1 MASLVVTGTILSQL
15 PNEVEAIYENAPLS
29 DSTRTLLP
37 SGVSIQDIRPGYGE
51 IVEEGKRVNIQ
62 WALKRSNGYSIDSSA
77 NNDGVPFIFVVG
89 AKEGNRAIAGK
100 FECVSTDFLCHLI
113 DLNANEPTILG
124 LDEGIRGLHVGGI
137 RRIVIPP
144 SLAYVEGLENGKPGP
159 IPPDF
164 GPKQRIQRVMNM
176 LKDDIPGESFIL
188 DVKAT
193 RVL

>member
-1 MASLVVTGTILSQL
+1 M
-15 PNEVEAIYENAPLS
+15 
-29 DSTRTLLP
+29 
-37 SGVSIQDIRPGYGE
+37 
-51 IVEEGKRVNIQ
+51 
-62 WALKRSNGYSIDSSA
+62 
-77 NNDGVPFIFVVG
+77 
-89 AKEGNRAIAGK
+89 
-100 FECVSTDFLCHLI
+100 I

-176 LKDDIPGESFIL
+176 LKDDIPGESFML